1 MEKENL
7 YNRFQ
12 TEVKNKD
19 AALFTFMQR
28 VLCMTSKMFV
38 YTGTP
43 ETMPPVELE
52 RILQTTGNVGFP
64 VAVCVALFYYM
75 EKQNERHQ
83 SETDKLN
90 ETVQSNTKVLT
101 ELCTLIKTLIK

>member
-1 MEKENL
+1 M
-7 YNRFQ
+7 
-12 TEVKNKD
+12 D
-19 AALFTFMQR
+19 ANGIISLI
-28 VLCMTSKMFV
+28 S
-38 YTGTP
+38 
-43 ETMPPVELE
+43 
-52 RILQTTGNVGFP
+52 NVGFP

-75 EKQNERHQ
+75 EKQSERHQ

>member
-1 MEKENL
+1 VKPNKVIIFAAS
-7 YNRFQ
+7 NNK
-12 TEVKNKD
+12 VKNYYMD
-19 AALFTFMQR
+19 ANGIISLI
-28 VLCMTSKMFV
+28 S
-38 YTGTP
+38 
-43 ETMPPVELE
+43 
-52 RILQTTGNVGFP
+52 NVGFP

-83 SETDKLN
+83 NETDKLN

>member
-1 MEKENL
+1 MKPNNIFIFAPL
-7 YNRFQ
+7 NNK
-12 TEVKNKD
+12 VKNYYMD
-19 AALFTFMQR
+19 ANGIISLI
-28 VLCMTSKMFV
+28 S
-38 YTGTP
+38 
-43 ETMPPVELE
+43 
-52 RILQTTGNVGFP
+52 NVGFP

-83 SETDKLN
+83 NETDKLN